1 MDIERFTDHGQSPA
15 TAIIM
20 DLPATVEMTGF
31 TSRRYLLSQQPPQA
45 RSFSEE
51 TPDWATPL
59 ER

>member
-1 MDIERFTDHGQSPA
+1 
-15 TAIIM
+15 M

-51 TPDWATPL
+51 TPYWATPL